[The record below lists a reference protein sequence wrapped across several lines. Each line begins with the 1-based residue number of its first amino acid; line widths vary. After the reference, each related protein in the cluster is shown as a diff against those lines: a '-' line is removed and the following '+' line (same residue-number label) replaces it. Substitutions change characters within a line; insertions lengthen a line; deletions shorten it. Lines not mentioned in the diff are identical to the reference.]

1 MNENYILEMINLKKN
16 YGNKEVL
23 KGINLKVKKGEI
35 IGYIG
40 ANGAGKSTTVKIIL
54 GLIEDYEGD
63 VILFGENIKNG
74 DGEYKKRIVYVH
86 EIEDLY

>member
-1 MNENYILEMINLKKN
+1 MLNENYILEMINLKKN

-23 KGINLKVKKGEI
+23 KGINLKVKKGEVL

-63 VILFGENIKNG
+63 IILFGENIKNG
-74 DGEYKKRIVYVH
+74 DGEYKKNRICT
-86 EIEDLY
+86 

>member
-54 GLIEDYEGD
+54 GLIEDYEVAFISLGLPD
-63 VILFGENIKNG
+63 SLLGSVWPTI
-74 DGEYKKRIVYVH
+74 YQ
-86 EIEDLY
+86 